1 MRAFPVVLPSGARYW
16 TVLDE
21 DLAVVP
27 VADGFLRQV
36 RFGRDGAESTT
47 KSYAHSI
54 ALFLRWCARTGRTWQ
69 AGAGQL
75 GLFMTWLAHAGPAV
89 SRDGAT
95 TQGMVLAGPGS
106 APARGAGRVNGV
118 LSAVRGMVVHA
129 VAAGQASGDLV
140 ALLYEVA
147 DDRDLPGAARGE
159 DGRMG
164 WRMRAR
170 HRLHEPETPVNR
182 ATDEEIVALLG
193 ACLSARDRLLVLLM
207 ARAGLR
213 RGELCG
219 LRRSD
224 VHLLADSR
232 ALGCEIARAHL
243 HVVRRDDNPNGAWA
257 KSRRQRVVPLDFLTV
272 LALDTYVFERMAVS
286 AAAGSDL
293 SLSGCRNKDNN
304 VAERAI
310 RGPVVTRKNARGS
323 HNGDTARNAAVI
335 WTVTAT
341 ARMAGL
347 NELTY
352 LTAYLDECGRNG
364 GKPLSG
370 PALERFLPWNAS
382 PEDLRT
388 WAQPPPDG

>member
-1 MRAFPVVLPSGARYW
+1 MRAFPVMLPSGARYW

-75 GLFMTWLAHAGPAV
+75 GLFMTWLAHAGPAASGV
-89 SRDGAT
+89 GASSS
-95 TQGMVLAGPGS
+95 GLVLAGPG
-106 APARGAGRVNGV
+106 AIPARGARRVNGV
-118 LSAVRGMVVHA
+118 LTAVRGMAVHA

-140 ALLYEVA
+140 ALVYEVA

-159 DGRMG
+159 DGQMG

-182 ATDEEIVALLG
+182 ASDEEIVALLG
-193 ACLSARDRLLVLLM
+193 ACLSARDRLIVLLM

-213 RGELCG
+213 RGEVCG

-224 VHLLADSR
+224 LHLLPDSR
-232 ALGCEIARAHL
+232 ALGCEMPGTHL
-243 HVVRRDDNPNGAWA
+243 HVVRREGNPNGALA
-257 KSRRQRVVPLDFLTV
+257 KSRRQRVVPLDFVTV
-272 LALDTYVFERMAVS
+272 QAFDEHEFERMTVPR
-286 AAAGSDL
+286 AAGSDFV
-293 SLSGCRNKDNN
+293 LSGCRDNTYCPEPG
-304 VAERAI
+304 VI
-310 RGPVVTRKNARGS
+310 RTGLAQLL
-323 HNGDTARNAAVI
+323 VI
-335 WTVTAT
+335 AMTMFRSTT
-341 ARMAGL
+341 
-347 NELTY
+347 
-352 LTAYLDECGRNG
+352 
-364 GKPLSG
+364 
-370 PALERFLPWNAS
+370 
-382 PEDLRT
+382 
-388 WAQPPPDG
+388 